1 VAGPNGRHGKET
13 AHLGVRPARGRPRDT
28 EPLTVRDVE
37 SGNGE
42 ASARLELEGR
52 VHVVTLRSSGGT
64 VAGNPDP
71 FLALALAPAMAAG
84 RPLRVEGEVSP
95 VLLAA
100 IPRIQR
106 MLHWGYPELTEVPV
120 QARSRDEALGARAS
134 GVGAF
139 FSGGLDSFYTVLKR
153 RNDFTHLIFVDGFD
167 TPPGYQRRRAQVA
180 ESVRRAASE
189 LGKPL
194 IEVETDHREFVTD
207 YVALWPA
214 HYGAIAAAAYLL
226 SSQLGRIYRPGSTNY
241 AEYAFAASGSLD
253 HLVTPLW
260 STDRVDLVYD
270 GFEASRCDKAVL
282 LAQNDVA
289 LRWLRVCQ
297 TRDAEGLNCGHCE
310 KCLRTMLNLWA
321 AGSLDGCAT
330 LPRRLDLDAISRLR
344 VGPRQIECWQEILR
358 AVQASRPDRDVIGAV
373 RRVLG
378 RSTGARRSLIKLRR
392 RLIHLA
398 SAPLRA
404 GRRDTALEP
413 STRPR

>member
-1 VAGPNGRHGKET
+1 MPGPNGRHRRE
-13 AHLGVRPARGRPRDT
+13 AALLAVRPKGGRPPDSV
-28 EPLTVRDVE
+28 PLTVRDVE
-37 SGNGE
+37 TGIGE
-42 ASARLELEGR
+42 ASARLELGGR
-52 VHVVTLRSSGGT
+52 VHVVTLRSSGGA
-64 VAGNPDP
+64 VLGNPDP
-71 FLALALAPAMAAG
+71 FLALALVPAMAAG

-106 MLHWGYPELTEVPV
+106 LLHWGYPKLTEVPV
-120 QARSRDEALGARAS
+120 QARPRDEAPGARAS

-153 RNDFTHLIFVDGFD
+153 RNDFTHLIFLDGFD
-167 TPPGYQRRRAQVA
+167 IPPGYQRRRAQVA

-194 IEVETDHREFVTD
+194 IEVVTDHREFVAE

-214 HYGAIAAAAYLL
+214 HYGAVAAAAYFL

-297 TRDAEGLNCGHCE
+297 TRDVEDLNCGHCE

-321 AGSLDGCAT
+321 AGSLDRCAT
-330 LPRRLDLDAISRLR
+330 LPPRLDLDAISRLR

-378 RSTGARRSLIKLRR
+378 RSTGARRSLTKLRR
-392 RLIHLA
+392 RLVHLA
-398 SAPLRA
+398 SARA
-404 GRRDTALEP
+404 GRRDTALGSP
-413 STRPR
+413 TRYR